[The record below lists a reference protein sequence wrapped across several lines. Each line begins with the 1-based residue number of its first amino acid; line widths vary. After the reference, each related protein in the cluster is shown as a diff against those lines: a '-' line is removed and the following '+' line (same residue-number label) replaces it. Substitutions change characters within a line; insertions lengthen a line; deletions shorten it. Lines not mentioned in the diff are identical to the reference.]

1 MVFEKEFKFTFIHFC
16 FGGPLYEMGYKYK
29 YRLQQLYKPI
39 DAFTICLLRILTY
52 WHRGKLQKLI
62 QANFRDQWTSFSTLV
77 FVQISTIE

>member
-1 MVFEKEFKFTFIHFC
+1 MVLFLVFEKEFKFTFIHFC

-52 WHRGKLQKLI
+52 
-62 QANFRDQWTSFSTLV
+62 
-77 FVQISTIE
+77 